1 MEHWDDSNEIE
12 YDARLERLVD
22 VDNLSYEEARQLL
35 GVPPYELA
43 QTGEIINRPLAR
55 SAIELLLDEY
65 DLANEPEAVFNDRV
79 SAFVPYRR
87 KSDAQQ
93 EIDRKG
99 RERVRRAAAA

>member
-1 MEHWDDSNEIE
+1 MERWGNRSEDE
-12 YDARLERLVD
+12 YDAQLERLVD

-35 GVPPYELA
+35 GKPPYELA
-43 QTGEIINRPLAR
+43 QATEVCSSLAR

-65 DLANEPEAVFNDRV
+65 DLANEPDAAFNDRI

-93 EIDRKG
+93 EVDAKG
-99 RERVRRAAAA
+99 RDRIRRAMAA